1 MKEGK
6 IAAQGSYDELK
17 DNEYMKQVMEIH
29 NTHQKESKEIAE
41 QVNEFD
47 AVEEEDNQEQELEQ
61 LGIQIENLCRTEEE
75 LD

>member
-1 MKEGK
+1 MTHAIDFVHLADKVVIMKEGK

-41 QVNEFD
+41 
-47 AVEEEDNQEQELEQ
+47 
-61 LGIQIENLCRTEEE
+61 
-75 LD
+75 

>member
-47 AVEEEDNQEQELEQ
+47 AVD
-61 LGIQIENLCRTEEE
+61 
-75 LD
+75 